1 MARRDDYSMD
11 DFNIE
16 DYTRQVDFGS
26 GPDRSGG
33 ADPQGDTGRYD
44 PRVVARKSAA
54 QPPNQRKSPRK
65 KKKAPLGLR
74 ILKKLLIILIYLL
87 VVTLAAYFLA
97 SAGWSW
103 ANDLLALNKEE
114 ITAEVVLEDEI
125 FTTEE
130 SVDEEGE
137 PVTVT
142 VADMDAVAS
151 ELHENGLIEY
161 EWLFK
166 LFARFTH
173 KDEAL
178 EPGTYELNTTMDY
191 SALLRNMGP
200 RSVARTTVDIMVP
213 EGYTLEEI
221 LKLLADNDVA
231 ELDELEDAAAN
242 YDFDYEFLDSSTL
255 GDASRLE
262 GYLFPDTYQFYQNTD
277 AAAALAKLLDNFDT
291 RFTSEM
297 RAKAQDMGYSLSE
310 ILTVA
315 SIVEKETDGVDQA
328 NIASVIYNRLTRTE
342 GGTNGYLQMDSTI
355 QYILDERKETL
366 TQADLAIDS
375 PYNTYLYTGLPVGPI
390 CNPGLEAINA
400 ALEPAESDYFFFVLG
415 DDGATHFFN
424 SYDEFTAFRDAQ
436 TGEIQ
441 ADPTGEELEDGDEE
455 G

>member
-16 DYTRQVDFGS
+16 DYTRQVDFGG
-26 GPDRSGG
+26 GPDS
-33 ADPQGDTGRYD
+33 DSQGDTGRYD
-44 PRVVARKSAA
+44 PRVVARRASEPPQSA
-54 QPPNQRKSPRK
+54 PGKVRRK

-87 VVTLAAYFLA
+87 VVTLAAYILA
-97 SAGWSW
+97 SAGWHW

-114 ITAEVVLEDEI
+114 ATAEIVLEESI

-137 PVTVT
+137 PVTVS

-166 LFARFTH
+166 LFAQFTH

-200 RSVARTTVDIMVP
+200 RSVARTTVDVLVP

-221 LKLLADNDVA
+221 LELLAERGVA
-231 ELDELEDAAAN
+231 DLKDLQDAAAN
-242 YDFDYEFLDSSTL
+242 YDFDYDFLDSATL
-255 GDASRLE
+255 GDATRLE
-262 GYLFPDTYQFYQNTD
+262 GYLFPDTYQFYEHMD
-277 AAAALAKLLDNFDT
+277 AASALSKLLDNFDH
-291 RFTSEM
+291 RFTDEM
-297 RAKAQDMGYSLSE
+297 RAKAQNMGYSIHE

-315 SIVEKETDGVDQA
+315 SIVEKETDGVDQT

-355 QYILDERKETL
+355 QYILEERKESL
-366 TQADLAIDS
+366 TQEDLAIES
-375 PYNTYLYTGLPVGPI
+375 PYNTYLHTGLPVGPI

-400 ALEPAESDYFFFVLG
+400 ALEPAESDYFFFILG
-415 DDGATHFFN
+415 DDGVTHFFHD
-424 SYDEFTAFRDAQ
+424 YDAFTAFRDAQ
-436 TGEIQ
+436 TGEIEENYPQ
-441 ADPTGEELEDGDEE
+441 EDEGGNGEE
-455 G
+455 

>member
-16 DYTRQVDFGS
+16 DYTRQVDFGG
-26 GPDRSGG
+26 GPKQSGG
-33 ADPQGDTGRYD
+33 SDSQGDTGRYD
-44 PRVVARKSAA
+44 PRVVARKASE
-54 QPPNQRKSPRK
+54 PPKGNAHRKRE
-65 KKKAPLGLR
+65 KAPLGLR
-74 ILKKLLIILIYLL
+74 VLKKLLIILIYLL

-97 SAGWSW
+97 SAGWHW

-114 ITAEVVLEDEI
+114 ATAEIVLEESI

-137 PVTVT
+137 PVTVS

-166 LFARFTH
+166 LFAQFTH

-200 RSVARTTVDIMVP
+200 RSVARTTVDVLVP

-221 LKLLADNDVA
+221 LELLAERGVA
-231 ELDELEDAAAN
+231 DLEDLQDAAAN
-242 YDFDYEFLDSSTL
+242 YDFDYDFLDSATL
-255 GDASRLE
+255 GDATRLE
-262 GYLFPDTYQFYQNTD
+262 GYLFPDTYQFYENMD
-277 AAAALAKLLDNFDT
+277 AASALSKLLDNFDN
-291 RFTSEM
+291 RFTDEM
-297 RAKAQDMGYSLSE
+297 RTKAEDMGYSIHE

-315 SIVEKETDGVDQA
+315 SIVEKETDGVDQT

-355 QYILDERKETL
+355 QYILEERKETL
-366 TQADLAIDS
+366 TQEDLAIES
-375 PYNTYLYTGLPVGPI
+375 PYNTYLHTGLPVGPI

-400 ALEPAESDYFFFVLG
+400 ALEPAESDYFFFILG
-415 DDGATHFFN
+415 DDGVTHFFHDYN
-424 SYDEFTAFRDAQ
+424 DFTAFRDAQ
-436 TGEIQ
+436 TGEIEENYPQ
-441 ADPTGEELEDGDEE
+441 EDEGGNGEE
-455 G
+455 